1 MNTQESILEINL
13 KNLSNNIQQLKSLNF
28 NKNKTIIAIIKSD
41 AYGHGLLEIAQVL
54 EKKGI
59 NFFGII
65 KLDDA
70 FLLKNKL
77 NNPKIL
83 MLSGVDEKHIA
94 EAIGIGISICV
105 FDLNYLKTVYEAARK
120 IHKKALIHL
129 KYDSGMNRLGFK
141 DDELL
146 KALDYIEEIKKN
158 GNFLEFEGIF
168 SHFSSAETDIDYTR
182 FQLNNYKNI
191 LKIISDRK
199 LKPLYAHISA
209 SSSMLGNEIKDDFS
223 NSVRPGISLYGI
235 NPVSPQIKLNG
246 NGIVEYS
253 NKKSCIGDN
262 SGNHLHNILAN
273 DNDKKFQLNESNN
286 SENHLQCH
294 RIYDLENLDL
304 KPLMTLKTGIIQ
316 IKQIKKGCSVSYGRT
331 FRAPSDMTIGIINAG
346 YDNGIPRMLSNKGR
360 VIINDQYADII
371 GTITMNMIIIDL
383 SKIQNT
389 SLENEA
395 IIMGESGDKR
405 ITVEEIANYA
415 KTIPYEICLNIGKSN
430 KRIYHKLP

>member
-1 MNTQESILEINL
+1 MNMQEAILEINL

-54 EKKGI
+54 EKQGI

-70 FLLKNKL
+70 ILLKNKL

-83 MLSGVDEKHIA
+83 MLSGVDDKHIA
-94 EAIGIGISICV
+94 YAVDMGISICV
-105 FDLNYLKTVYEAARK
+105 FDLDYLKTVYAAAGK

-129 KYDSGMNRLGFK
+129 EYDSGMNRLGFK
-141 DDELL
+141 DSELL
-146 KALDYIEEIKKN
+146 KALDYIEEIKKE
-158 GNFLEFEGIF
+158 GDLLEFEGIF
-168 SHFSSAETDIDYTR
+168 SHFSSADTDIDYTR

-191 LKIISDRK
+191 LRIISDKK
-199 LKPLYAHISA
+199 LKPLYTHINA
-209 SSSMLGNEIKDDFS
+209 SSSLLSNEIKNDFS

-235 NPVSPQIKLNG
+235 NPVIPQMQITLN
-246 NGIVEYS
+246 
-253 NKKSCIGDN
+253 
-262 SGNHLHNILAN
+262 
-273 DNDKKFQLNESNN
+273 
-286 SENHLQCH
+286 
-294 RIYDLENLDL
+294 L

-331 FRAPSDMTIGIINAG
+331 FSAPYDMNIGIINAG

-360 VIINDQYADII
+360 VIINNQYADII

-383 SKIQNT
+383 SKIKNA
-389 SLENEA
+389 SLKDEA
-395 IIMGESGDKR
+395 IIMGESGNKR

-430 KRIYHKLP
+430 KRIYV

>member
-1 MNTQESILEINL
+1 MNTQEAILEINL

-28 NKNKTIIAIIKSD
+28 NKNKTIIAIVKSD

-54 EKKGI
+54 EKQGI

-77 NNPKIL
+77 NNPKVL
-83 MLSGVDEKHIA
+83 MLSGVDEKHIEDA
-94 EAIGIGISICV
+94 VEMGISICI
-105 FDLNYLKTVYEAARK
+105 FDLDYLKTVYAAARK

-129 KYDSGMNRLGFK
+129 NYDSGMNRLGFK
-141 DDELL
+141 DNELL
-146 KALDYIEEIKKN
+146 KALNYIEEIRKN
-158 GNFLEFEGIF
+158 GDFLEFEGIF
-168 SHFSSAETDIDYTR
+168 SHFSSAESDIDYTK

-199 LKPLYAHISA
+199 LKPLYTHISA
-209 SSSMLGNEIKDDFS
+209 SSSMLSNEIKDDFS
-223 NSVRPGISLYGI
+223 NSVRPGLSLYGI
-235 NPVSPQIKLNG
+235 NPVSPQINLN
-246 NGIVEYS
+246 
-253 NKKSCIGDN
+253 
-262 SGNHLHNILAN
+262 
-273 DNDKKFQLNESNN
+273 
-286 SENHLQCH
+286 
-294 RIYDLENLDL
+294 L

-331 FRAPSDMTIGIINAG
+331 FRAPSDMNIGIINAG

-371 GTITMNMIIIDL
+371 GIITMNMIIIDL
-383 SKIQNT
+383 SKIKIS

-395 IIMGESGDKR
+395 IIMGESGNKR
-405 ITVEEIANYA
+405 ITVEEIANCA

-430 KRIYHKLP
+430 KRIYV

>member
-1 MNTQESILEINL
+1 MNTQEAILEINL
-13 KNLSNNIQQLKSLNF
+13 KNLSNNIQQLKLLKF

-54 EKKGI
+54 EKQGI

-70 FLLKNKL
+70 VLLKNKL

-83 MLSGVDEKHIA
+83 MLSGVDEKHITD
-94 EAIGIGISICV
+94 AIAIGISICV
-105 FDLNYLKTVYEAARK
+105 FDLNYLKTVYETARK
-120 IHKKALIHL
+120 IHKKVFIHL

-141 DDELL
+141 DDELI

-209 SSSMLGNEIKDDFS
+209 SSSILGNEIKDDFS

-235 NPVSPQIKLNG
+235 NPVSPQI
-246 NGIVEYS
+246 
-253 NKKSCIGDN
+253 
-262 SGNHLHNILAN
+262 
-273 DNDKKFQLNESNN
+273 
-286 SENHLQCH
+286 
-294 RIYDLENLDL
+294 NLDL

-316 IKQIKKGCSVSYGRT
+316 IKQIKKGSFVSYGKT
-331 FRAPSDMTIGIINAG
+331 FKAPSDMIIGIINAG
-346 YDNGIPRMLSNKGR
+346 YDNGVPRMLSNKGK
-360 VIINDQYADII
+360 VIINNQYADII

-383 SKIQNT
+383 SKIKNT

-405 ITVEEIANYA
+405 ITVEEIAHYA

-430 KRIYHKLP
+430 KRIYRKLP

>member
-13 KNLSNNIQQLKSLNF
+13 KNLLNNIQQLKSLNF

-54 EKKGI
+54 EKQGI

-70 FLLKNKL
+70 VLLKNKL

-94 EAIGIGISICV
+94 HAVDMGISICV
-105 FDLNYLKTVYEAARK
+105 FDLDYLKIVYAAAEK

-129 KYDSGMNRLGFK
+129 EYDSGMNRLGFK

-158 GNFLEFEGIF
+158 GDFLEFEGIF
-168 SHFSSAETDIDYTR
+168 SHFSSADTDIDYTK

-199 LKPLYAHISA
+199 LKPLYTHINA
-209 SSSMLGNEIKDDFS
+209 SSSMLSNEIKDDFS
-223 NSVRPGISLYGI
+223 NSVRPGISIYGI
-235 NPVSPQIKLNG
+235 NPAASPQINV
-246 NGIVEYS
+246 N
-253 NKKSCIGDN
+253 
-262 SGNHLHNILAN
+262 
-273 DNDKKFQLNESNN
+273 
-286 SENHLQCH
+286 
-294 RIYDLENLDL
+294 L

-331 FRAPSDMTIGIINAG
+331 FRASSDMNIGIINAG

-360 VIINDQYADII
+360 VIINNQYADII
-371 GTITMNMIIIDL
+371 GTITMNMIMVDL
-383 SKIQNT
+383 SKIKNA
-389 SLENEA
+389 SLKNEA
-395 IIMGESGDKR
+395 IIMGESGSKR
-405 ITVEEIANYA
+405 ITAEEIANYT

-430 KRIYHKLP
+430 KRIYV

>member
-1 MNTQESILEINL
+1 MNTQEAILEINL

-54 EKKGI
+54 EKQGI

-83 MLSGVDEKHIA
+83 LLSGVDEKHIEDA
-94 EAIGIGISICV
+94 VGMGISICV
-105 FDLNYLKTVYEAARK
+105 FDLDYLKTVYAAAGK

-129 KYDSGMNRLGFK
+129 KYDSGMNRLGFN

-146 KALDYIEEIKKN
+146 KALNYIEEIRKN
-158 GNFLEFEGIF
+158 GDFLEFEGIF
-168 SHFSSAETDIDYTR
+168 SHFSSAESDINYTK
-182 FQLNNYKNI
+182 FQLNNYKNV

-199 LKPLYAHISA
+199 LKPLYTHISA
-209 SSSMLGNEIKDDFS
+209 SSSMLSNEIKDDFS

-235 NPVSPQIKLNG
+235 NPVSPQINLN
-246 NGIVEYS
+246 
-253 NKKSCIGDN
+253 
-262 SGNHLHNILAN
+262 
-273 DNDKKFQLNESNN
+273 
-286 SENHLQCH
+286 
-294 RIYDLENLDL
+294 L

-331 FRAPSDMTIGIINAG
+331 FRAPSDMNIGIINAG
-346 YDNGIPRMLSNKGR
+346 YDNGISRMLSNKGR
-360 VIINDQYADII
+360 VIINNQYADII
-371 GTITMNMIIIDL
+371 GTITMNMIIVDL
-383 SKIQNT
+383 SKIKNA
-389 SLENEA
+389 SLNDEA
-395 IIMGESGDKR
+395 IIMGESGGKR

-430 KRIYHKLP
+430 KRTYVQSISS